1 MNRIHLA
8 RAAHEINR
16 AYCAALGD
24 TSQLPWESAPKWQK
38 DSALMGVD
46 MHLANPDST
55 PEDSHV
61 NWLAQKT
68 ADGWKFGPVKDA
80 KLKEHPCFLPYAE
93 LPTEQKAKDY
103 LFRAVVHTL
112 KDMPDAAIAALPSAT
127 SADGTLTSVKY
138 IGARLEYTDGTYGT
152 GIHWV
157 QGQSHMVP
165 TAAAR
170 LLLKH
175 KDVYAPGDVNA
186 PVAVLESKLKADT
199 EDDKQD
205 VRDSI
210 ANMDKDAIGVF
221 AKTHFNVDIEKR
233 KSIATLREQVTGM
246 FDQFGL

>member
-24 TSQLPWESAPKWQK
+24 ASQPAWEDAPKWQK
-38 DSALMGVD
+38 DSSLMGVD
-46 MHLANPDST
+46 MHLANPDAT
-55 PEDSHV
+55 PEDSHAS
-61 NWLAQKT
+61 WLAQKT

-80 KLKEHPCFLPYAE
+80 ELKEHPCFLPYAE
-93 LPTEQKAKDY
+93 LPSEQKAKDY

-112 KDMPDAAIAALPSAT
+112 KDAPDAVIKAAPV
-127 SADGTLTSVKY
+127 ADGAFTSVKY
-138 IGARLEYTDGTYGT
+138 IGVRPEYTDGTYGT

-157 QGQSHMVP
+157 QGESRMVP
-165 TAAAR
+165 TANAR

-175 KDVYAPGDVNA
+175 KDVYALGEVDA
-186 PVAVLESKLKADT
+186 PVAVLASKLKVDN

-205 VRDSI
+205 MRDSI

-233 KSIATLREQVTGM
+233 KSVATLREQVTGL
-246 FDQFGL
+246 FDQFGI